1 MDVTTMH
8 GIQKKKRKKHYSA
21 LDFEF
26 EHGKNTGKH

>member
-8 GIQKKKRKKHYSA
+8 GIQKKKKKHYSA